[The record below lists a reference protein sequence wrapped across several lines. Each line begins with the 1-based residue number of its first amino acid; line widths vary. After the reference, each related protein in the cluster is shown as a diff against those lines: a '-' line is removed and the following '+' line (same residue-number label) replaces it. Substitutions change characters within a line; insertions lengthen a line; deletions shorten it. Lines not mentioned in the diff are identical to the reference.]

1 MSEIIGQVPIRT
13 CKVCGI
19 SAYTHEELVS
29 KRFKKS
35 KAVKLGYCNMC
46 KDCINI
52 YQKVGYHKP
61 YSSKKAH
68 QLAKRYNTTPELY
81 EEAMASSNVCEICGS
96 TKELCYDH
104 DHTTMK
110 FRGVLCRSC
119 NKAIGAL
126 GDTVFGV
133 NRALQFLIKH
143 YDKENK

>member
-1 MSEIIGQVPIRT
+1 MVKQKSGEIGQPYIRICRKCGRKAYDEEDLQLFVKRT
-13 CKVCGI
+13 ALKAKYQNLCKICHRDN
-19 SAYTHEELVS
+19 YKE
-29 KRFKKS
+29 
-35 KAVKLGYCNMC
+35 KL
-46 KDCINI
+46 DW
-52 YQKVGYHKP
+52 VGYK
-61 YSSKKAH
+61 YNISKDEY
-68 QLAKRYNTTPELY
+68 L
-81 EEAMASSNVCEICGS
+81 EAMASSNVCEICGS

-104 DHTTMK
+104 DHNTMK